1 MELSQPVYRRCQNH
15 GASDTTPGITNIS
28 LVISVACLFVINAAG
43 MRCVSSA
50 GWKRDIKNN
59 FRRYLNIQNL
69 PFTYIQSL
77 SVTCV
82 YRSDTVKNCVNLLWL
97 TGKPDGGVIT
107 YVIGPVLLGGTITLE
122 NINLDVNELSCLDKI
137 EQAQRFEEVH
147 RQIDE
152 LQRAA
157 SGDPCFREW
166 AEQQRQYITDMQQMI
181 FEG

>member
-1 MELSQPVYRRCQNH
+1 
-15 GASDTTPGITNIS
+15 
-28 LVISVACLFVINAAG
+28 
-43 MRCVSSA
+43 
-50 GWKRDIKNN
+50 
-59 FRRYLNIQNL
+59 
-69 PFTYIQSL
+69 
-77 SVTCV
+77 
-82 YRSDTVKNCVNLLWL
+82 L
-97 TGKPDGGVIT
+97 TGQTDGGVIT
-107 YVIGPVLLGGTITLE
+107 LVIGPVLLGGTITLE

-157 SGDPCFREW
+157 SGDPFLREW

>member
-1 MELSQPVYRRCQNH
+1 M
-15 GASDTTPGITNIS
+15 
-28 LVISVACLFVINAAG
+28 
-43 MRCVSSA
+43 
-50 GWKRDIKNN
+50 
-59 FRRYLNIQNL
+59 
-69 PFTYIQSL
+69 
-77 SVTCV
+77 
-82 YRSDTVKNCVNLLWL
+82 WL

-107 YVIGPVLLGGTITLE
+107 SVIGPVLLGGTITLE

-157 SGDPCFREW
+157 SGDPYFREW

>member
-1 MELSQPVYRRCQNH
+1 M
-15 GASDTTPGITNIS
+15 
-28 LVISVACLFVINAAG
+28 
-43 MRCVSSA
+43 
-50 GWKRDIKNN
+50 
-59 FRRYLNIQNL
+59 
-69 PFTYIQSL
+69 
-77 SVTCV
+77 
-82 YRSDTVKNCVNLLWL
+82 WL

-157 SGDPCFREW
+157 PGDPSLREW
-166 AEQQRQYITDMQQMI
+166 VEQQRQYITDVQQLI

>member
-1 MELSQPVYRRCQNH
+1 M
-15 GASDTTPGITNIS
+15 
-28 LVISVACLFVINAAG
+28 
-43 MRCVSSA
+43 
-50 GWKRDIKNN
+50 
-59 FRRYLNIQNL
+59 
-69 PFTYIQSL
+69 
-77 SVTCV
+77 
-82 YRSDTVKNCVNLLWL
+82 WL

-107 YVIGPVLLGGTITLE
+107 LVIGPVLLGGTITLE

-157 SGDPCFREW
+157 SGDPCLRKW

>member
-1 MELSQPVYRRCQNH
+1 VRS
-15 GASDTTPGITNIS
+15 
-28 LVISVACLFVINAAG
+28 
-43 MRCVSSA
+43 
-50 GWKRDIKNN
+50 KNY
-59 FRRYLNIQNL
+59 FAQYPNIQNL
-69 PFTYIQSL
+69 PNIYIPRL
-77 SVTCV
+77 SVTCDFPLIPAKK
-82 YRSDTVKNCVNLLWL
+82 RVNLLWL
-97 TGKPDGGVIT
+97 TGQSDGGVIVI
-107 YVIGPVLLGGTITLE
+107 VIGPFLLGGTITLE

-147 RQIDE
+147 RQIDD

>member
-1 MELSQPVYRRCQNH
+1 
-15 GASDTTPGITNIS
+15 
-28 LVISVACLFVINAAG
+28 
-43 MRCVSSA
+43 
-50 GWKRDIKNN
+50 
-59 FRRYLNIQNL
+59 
-69 PFTYIQSL
+69 
-77 SVTCV
+77 
-82 YRSDTVKNCVNLLWL
+82 
-97 TGKPDGGVIT
+97 
-107 YVIGPVLLGGTITLE
+107 LLGGTITLE

-157 SGDPCFREW
+157 SGDPYFREW

>member
-1 MELSQPVYRRCQNH
+1 M
-15 GASDTTPGITNIS
+15 
-28 LVISVACLFVINAAG
+28 
-43 MRCVSSA
+43 
-50 GWKRDIKNN
+50 
-59 FRRYLNIQNL
+59 
-69 PFTYIQSL
+69 
-77 SVTCV
+77 
-82 YRSDTVKNCVNLLWL
+82 WL
-97 TGKPDGGVIT
+97 TGQTDGGVISF
-107 YVIGPVLLGGTITLE
+107 VIGPVLLGGTITLD

-157 SGDPCFREW
+157 SGDPCLREW

>member
-1 MELSQPVYRRCQNH
+1 M
-15 GASDTTPGITNIS
+15 
-28 LVISVACLFVINAAG
+28 
-43 MRCVSSA
+43 
-50 GWKRDIKNN
+50 
-59 FRRYLNIQNL
+59 
-69 PFTYIQSL
+69 
-77 SVTCV
+77 
-82 YRSDTVKNCVNLLWL
+82 WL
-97 TGKPDGGVIT
+97 TGQSDGGVIVT
-107 YVIGPVLLGGTITLE
+107 VIGPVLLGGTITLE

-157 SGDPCFREW
+157 SDDPFFREW

>member
-1 MELSQPVYRRCQNH
+1 VRL
-15 GASDTTPGITNIS
+15 
-28 LVISVACLFVINAAG
+28 
-43 MRCVSSA
+43 
-50 GWKRDIKNN
+50 KKNLAQ
-59 FRRYLNIQNL
+59 YPNIQNL
-69 PFTYIQSL
+69 PSIYIPRL
-77 SVTCV
+77 SVTCDFPFIPGKK
-82 YRSDTVKNCVNLLWL
+82 RVNLLWL
-97 TGKPDGGVIT
+97 TGQTDEGVIVV
-107 YVIGPVLLGGTITLE
+107 VIGPFLLGGTITLE

-147 RQIDE
+147 RQIDD